1 MDRYQFEDLISDYI
15 ENNLSMNQRKQVEA
29 YLEENPEAKQQIES
43 VKQVMASMKSM
54 PGISTSA
61 EFMNNLNRHITAEK
75 EAKSVVKS
83 TRSFAGYTPLMASLS
98 AVVVIAVVMLGLEFM
113 PESSNQAT
121 FTPTMTEQQINDLP
135 ALPAKRTLPPAKQ
148 VLPAKTNDSMLAESE
163 EDSTNYDEDTPVKRN
178 FDDKIQLVG
187 DKRP

>member
-15 ENNLSMNQRKQVEA
+15 ENNLSMSQRKQVEA
-29 YLEENPEAKQQIES
+29 YLEENPEAKHQIKS
-43 VKQVMASMKSM
+43 VKQAMASMKSM

-61 EFMNNLNRHITAEK
+61 EFMNNLNRRITSEK

-121 FTPTMTEQQINDLP
+121 FTPAMTEQQINDLP
-135 ALPAKRTLPPAKQ
+135 VLPP
-148 VLPAKTNDSMLAESE
+148 KTNDSMLAESE

>member
-15 ENNLSMNQRKQVEA
+15 ENNLSMSQRKQVEA
-29 YLEENPEAKQQIES
+29 YLEETPEAKQQIES

-61 EFMNNLNRHITAEK
+61 EFMNNLNRHISAEK

-83 TRSFAGYTPLMASLS
+83 TYSFAGYTPLMASLS

-135 ALPAKRTLPPAKQ
+135 ALPTKR

>member
-15 ENNLSMNQRKQVEA
+15 EHNLSMSQRKQVEA
-29 YLEENPEAKQQIES
+29 YLEENPEAKHQIKS
-43 VKQVMASMKSM
+43 VKQAMASMKSM

-61 EFMNNLNRHITAEK
+61 EFMNNLNRRITSEK

-121 FTPTMTEQQINDLP
+121 FTPAMTEQQINDLP
-135 ALPAKRTLPPAKQ
+135 
-148 VLPAKTNDSMLAESE
+148 VLPLKTNDSMLAESE

>member
-1 MDRYQFEDLISDYI
+1 MDRYQFEYLISDYI
-15 ENNLSMNQRKQVEA
+15 ENNLSMSQRKQVEA
-29 YLEENPEAKQQIES
+29 YLEENPEAKHQIKS
-43 VKQVMASMKSM
+43 VKQAMASMKSM

-61 EFMNNLNRHITAEK
+61 EFMNNLNRRITSEK

-98 AVVVIAVVMLGLEFM
+98 AVVVITVVMLGLEFM
-113 PESSNQAT
+113 PEISNQAT
-121 FTPTMTEQQINDLP
+121 FTPAMTEQQINDLP
-135 ALPAKRTLPPAKQ
+135 
-148 VLPAKTNDSMLAESE
+148 VLPLKTNDSMLAESE

>member
-15 ENNLSMNQRKQVEA
+15 ENSLSMSQRKQVEA
-29 YLEENPEAKQQIES
+29 YLEENPEAKHQIKS
-43 VKQVMASMKSM
+43 VKQAMASMKSM

-61 EFMNNLNRHITAEK
+61 EFMNNLNRRITSEK

-83 TRSFAGYTPLMASLS
+83 TYSFAGYTPLMASLS

-121 FTPTMTEQQINDLP
+121 FTPAMTEQQINDLP
-135 ALPAKRTLPPAKQ
+135 
-148 VLPAKTNDSMLAESE
+148 VLPLKTNDSMLAESE

>member
-15 ENNLSMNQRKQVEA
+15 ENNLSMSQRKQVEA
-29 YLEENPEAKQQIES
+29 YLEENPEAKQQIKS

-61 EFMNNLNRHITAEK
+61 EFMNNLNRRITSEK

-113 PESSNQAT
+113 PEISNQAT
-121 FTPTMTEQQINDLP
+121 FTPAMTEQQINDLP
-135 ALPAKRTLPPAKQ
+135 
-148 VLPAKTNDSMLAESE
+148 VLPLKTNDSMLAESE

>member
-15 ENNLSMNQRKQVEA
+15 ENNLSMSQRKQVEA
-29 YLEENPEAKQQIES
+29 YLEENPEAKQQIKS

-61 EFMNNLNRHITAEK
+61 EFMNNLNRRITSEK

-121 FTPTMTEQQINDLP
+121 FTPAMTEQQINDLP
-135 ALPAKRTLPPAKQ
+135 
-148 VLPAKTNDSMLAESE
+148 VLPLKTNDSMLAESE

>member
-15 ENNLSMNQRKQVEA
+15 ENNLSMSQRKQVEA
-29 YLEENPEAKQQIES
+29 YLEENPEAKHQIKS

-61 EFMNNLNRHITAEK
+61 EFMNNLNRRITSEK

-121 FTPTMTEQQINDLP
+121 FTPAMTEQQINDLP
-135 ALPAKRTLPPAKQ
+135 
-148 VLPAKTNDSMLAESE
+148 VLPLKTNDSMLAESE

>member
-15 ENNLSMNQRKQVEA
+15 ENNLSMSQRKQVEA
-29 YLEENPEAKQQIES
+29 YLEENPEAKHQIKS
-43 VKQVMASMKSM
+43 VKQAMASMKSM

-61 EFMNNLNRHITAEK
+61 EFMNNLNRRITSEK

-121 FTPTMTEQQINDLP
+121 FTPAMTEQQINDLP
-135 ALPAKRTLPPAKQ
+135 
-148 VLPAKTNDSMLAESE
+148 VLPLKTNDSMLAESE

-187 DKRP
+187 DKRL

>member
-15 ENNLSMNQRKQVEA
+15 ENNLSMSQRKQVEA
-29 YLEENPEAKQQIES
+29 YLEENPEAKQQIKS

-61 EFMNNLNRHITAEK
+61 EFMNNLNRHITLEK
-75 EAKSVVKS
+75 EEKSVVKS

-98 AVVVIAVVMLGLEFM
+98 AVVIIAVVMLGLEFM

-121 FTPTMTEQQINDLP
+121 FTPAMTEQQINDLP
-135 ALPAKRTLPPAKQ
+135 

-178 FDDKIQLVG
+178 FGDKIQLVG

>member
-15 ENNLSMNQRKQVEA
+15 ENNLSMSQRKQVEA
-29 YLEENPEAKQQIES
+29 YLEENPEAKHQIKS
-43 VKQVMASMKSM
+43 VKQAMASMKSM

-61 EFMNNLNRHITAEK
+61 EFMNNLNRHISAEK
-75 EAKSVVKS
+75 EAKIVVKS

-113 PESSNQAT
+113 PESSNEAT
-121 FTPTMTEQQINDLP
+121 FTPAMTEQQINDLP
-135 ALPAKRTLPPAKQ
+135 
-148 VLPAKTNDSMLAESE
+148 VLPLKTNDSMLAESE

>member
-15 ENNLSMNQRKQVEA
+15 ENNLSMSQRKQVEA

-43 VKQVMASMKSM
+43 VKRVMASMKSM

-61 EFMNNLNRHITAEK
+61 EFMNNLNRRITSEK

-121 FTPTMTEQQINDLP
+121 FTPAMTEQQINDLP
-135 ALPAKRTLPPAKQ
+135 
-148 VLPAKTNDSMLAESE
+148 VLPLKTNDSMLAESE

>member
-15 ENNLSMNQRKQVEA
+15 ENNLSMSQRKQVEA
-29 YLEENPEAKQQIES
+29 YLEENPEAKHQIKS
-43 VKQVMASMKSM
+43 VKQAMASMKSM

-61 EFMNNLNRHITAEK
+61 EFMNNLNRRITSEK

-121 FTPTMTEQQINDLP
+121 FTPAMTEQQINDLP
-135 ALPAKRTLPPAKQ
+135 
-148 VLPAKTNDSMLAESE
+148 VLPLKTNDSMLAESE
-163 EDSTNYDEDTPVKRN
+163 EDSTNYDEDNPVKRN

>member
-15 ENNLSMNQRKQVEA
+15 ENNLSMSQRKQVEA
-29 YLEENPEAKQQIES
+29 YLEETPEAKQQIES

-135 ALPAKRTLPPAKQ
+135 ALPANP
-148 VLPAKTNDSMLAESE
+148 NDSMLAESD

-178 FDDKIQLVG
+178 FDNKIQRVG
-187 DKRP
+187 NKRP

>member
-15 ENNLSMNQRKQVEA
+15 ENNLSMSQRKQVEA
-29 YLEENPEAKQQIES
+29 YLEENPEAKHQIKS
-43 VKQVMASMKSM
+43 FKQAMASMKSM

-61 EFMNNLNRHITAEK
+61 EFMNNLNRRITSEK

-121 FTPTMTEQQINDLP
+121 FTPAMTEQQINDLP
-135 ALPAKRTLPPAKQ
+135 
-148 VLPAKTNDSMLAESE
+148 VLPLKTNDSMLAESE

>member
-15 ENNLSMNQRKQVEA
+15 ENNLSMSQRKQVEA
-29 YLEENPEAKQQIES
+29 YLEENPEAKHQIKS
-43 VKQVMASMKSM
+43 VKQAMASMKSM

-61 EFMNNLNRHITAEK
+61 EFMNNLNRRITSEK

-121 FTPTMTEQQINDLP
+121 FTPAMTEQQINDLP
-135 ALPAKRTLPPAKQ
+135 VLPP
-148 VLPAKTNDSMLAESE
+148 KTNDSMLAESE
-163 EDSTNYDEDTPVKRN
+163 EDSTNYDEDTTVKRN